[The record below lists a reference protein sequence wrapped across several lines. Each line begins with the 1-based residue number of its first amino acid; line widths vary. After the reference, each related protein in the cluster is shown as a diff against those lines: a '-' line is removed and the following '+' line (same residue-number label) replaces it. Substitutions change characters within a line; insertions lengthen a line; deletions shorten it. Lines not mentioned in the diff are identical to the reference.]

1 MVIIATSKYSVL
13 RGTDINEYGDEVDG
27 STVVSPALV
36 RGSVI
41 QRAKSVFNP
50 DSGRVELITFYTGRF
65 PHGTDIVQG
74 DRIRDERTQKEYVVL
89 MANGGS
95 DFINKSDLTLDLE
108 IN

>member
-13 RGTDINEYGDEVDG
+13 RGTTTNEYGDEVDG
-27 STVVSPALV
+27 DTVIDTDI
-36 RGSVI
+36 RGSVV
-41 QRAKSVFNP
+41 QRAKNVYNP

-74 DRIRDERTQKEYVVL
+74 DRIRDERTSKEYVVL
-89 MANGGS
+89 SANGGS